1 MSKEVTNTQLN
12 DINRKLDLVIEHVIQ
27 QKQKQQVLEDLVE
40 DLSIISK
47 DVVQNSVIQLD
58 KAGVEVDSE
67 AILNL
72 LFKLIRNIDVIN
84 ETFDTL
90 ISFNDLIKDIG
101 PIVSQVGLD
110 SINKLNELDEKG
122 YITFIKEIYKIT
134 DNIVANFSAEDVK
147 NLSENIVPIINT
159 VKNLTQPEILS
170 VANNAVSVYKN
181 IDANKIPKYSL
192 WKVFKDFKSPEIM
205 KTLGFTLTFLK
216 NMTKENKK

>member
-27 QKQKQQVLEDLVE
+27 QKQKQQVLEDLVD
-40 DLSIISK
+40 DLSIIGK

-110 SINKLNELDEKG
+110 SIRKLNELDEKG
-122 YITFIKEIYKIT
+122 YISFIKEIYKIT

-216 NMTKENKK
+216 NMNKENKK

>member
-27 QKQKQQVLEDLVE
+27 QKQKQQVLEDLVD
-40 DLSIISK
+40 DLSIIGK

>member
-1 MSKEVTNTQLN
+1 MSEEVTNTQLN

-27 QKQKQQVLEDLVE
+27 QKQKQQVLEDLVD
-40 DLSIISK
+40 DLSIIGK

-90 ISFNDLIKDIG
+90 ISFNDLIKDIE

-110 SINKLNELDEKG
+110 SIKKLNELDEKG
-122 YITFIKEIYKIT
+122 YISFIKEIYKIT